1 MSDFTTHRSQM
12 ISDKTTVMKRL
23 ERRMY
28 TAFGTMIVLMIA
40 VVLLSA
46 GVYSQ
51 YALSRAQE
59 DLSTVLTRILAD
71 SVSRISFSG
80 KYQARLLLEDI
91 KQEQPEI
98 IFLLIADRD
107 GQILAH
113 SDPEF
118 NDKRLDATSLQDAIR
133 VLQGSPREIRIRVQ
147 NGSRIRE
154 VTLPYRTGL
163 DHQLAGVI
171 QVGLSDKQLL
181 SSVVRGGW
189 FALILGLT
197 LLASGL
203 IIGFIY
209 INIQFVRPVRLMASQ
224 LEGILINAPTL
235 ISIRNSAGELVACSN
250 AYRTFFGLGSED
262 QLLPNDKIFPP
273 DEAATMDRYVA
284 EIRENRRPVEFEI
297 NITDPDGDP
306 RTFLVSGFPIHSNK
320 GDVQLIGS
328 FGVDLSDLRRTEQ
341 ALRQSLAEAERA
353 SASKSEF
360 LSRMSHEL
368 RTPLNAVIGFSQ
380 VLQNDPIDKLT
391 EEQQDNVEEILQAG
405 RHLLELINEI
415 LDLARIESGHMAI
428 SLEPFS
434 ILRLFEECRSLITP
448 LADQRGI
455 SVEHISCCPEGSCIC
470 LLFCDPLRTRQVLLN
485 LLSNAVKYN
494 RDNGTVSMGC
504 KSLDNGFCRISIR
517 DTGTGIDEAFLPKLF
532 EPFERA
538 VPDGGGIE
546 GSGIG
551 LALAKRLVEAMG
563 GQIGVET
570 TMGQGSVFWFDLPAA
585 GSLTEEAQSTG
596 SLQKEENAADVDTT
610 RYTVLTIEDNPA
622 NQRLIRKMLASR
634 PAVSLLETDNA
645 EDGFELIRN
654 CKIHLVLMDIHL
666 PGMDGFEA
674 LAQLRSAVETAALP
688 VIAISANAL
697 QSEVERALA
706 AGFVAY
712 LTKPVDV
719 TRLLEQIDTF
729 IQNFR
734 EEQNLD
740 KR

>member
-1 MSDFTTHRSQM
+1 
-12 ISDKTTVMKRL
+12 
-23 ERRMY
+23 
-28 TAFGTMIVLMIA
+28 
-40 VVLLSA
+40 
-46 GVYSQ
+46 
-51 YALSRAQE
+51 
-59 DLSTVLTRILAD
+59 
-71 SVSRISFSG
+71 
-80 KYQARLLLEDI
+80 
-91 KQEQPEI
+91 
-98 IFLLIADRD
+98 
-107 GQILAH
+107 
-113 SDPEF
+113 
-118 NDKRLDATSLQDAIR
+118 
-133 VLQGSPREIRIRVQ
+133 
-147 NGSRIRE
+147 
-154 VTLPYRTGL
+154 
-163 DHQLAGVI
+163 
-171 QVGLSDKQLL
+171 
-181 SSVVRGGW
+181 
-189 FALILGLT
+189 
-197 LLASGL
+197 
-203 IIGFIY
+203 
-209 INIQFVRPVRLMASQ
+209 
-224 LEGILINAPTL
+224 
-235 ISIRNSAGELVACSN
+235 
-250 AYRTFFGLGSED
+250 
-262 QLLPNDKIFPP
+262 
-273 DEAATMDRYVA
+273 
-284 EIRENRRPVEFEI
+284 
-297 NITDPDGDP
+297 
-306 RTFLVSGFPIHSNK
+306 
-320 GDVQLIGS
+320 VQLIGS

>member
-118 NDKRLDATSLQDAIR
+118 NDKRLDATSLQDATR
-133 VLQGSPREIRIRVQ
+133 VLQGSPREIRILLQ

-171 QVGLSDKQLL
+171 QVGLSDKHLL

-284 EIRENRRPVEFEI
+284 EIRENRRPVEFEM
-297 NITDPDGDP
+297 NVTDPNGDL

-610 RYTVLTIEDNPA
+610 RYTILTIEDNPA

-645 EDGFELIRN
+645 EDGFELLRN

-734 EEQNLD
+734 EEQDLD
-740 KR
+740 KC

>member
-12 ISDKTTVMKRL
+12 INDKTTVMKRL

-28 TAFGTMIVLMIA
+28 TAFGIMIILMIA

-91 KQEQPEI
+91 KREQPEI
-98 IFLLIADRD
+98 IFLLVANRD

-113 SDPEF
+113 SDPAF
-118 NDKRLDATSLQDAIR
+118 NDKQLDATSLQDATR
-133 VLQGSPREIRIRVQ
+133 VLQGSPREIRILLQ
-147 NGSRIRE
+147 NGSRVRK

-189 FALILGLT
+189 LALILGVII
-197 LLASGL
+197 LASGL
-203 IIGFIY
+203 IVGFIY

-250 AYRTFFGLGSED
+250 AYRTFFGLGSDD
-262 QLLPNDKIFPP
+262 QLLPNNKIFPP
-273 DEAATMDRYVA
+273 DEAIIMDQYVA
-284 EIRENRRPVEFEI
+284 EIRENQRPVEFEMTV
-297 NITDPDGDP
+297 TDPVGDL
-306 RTFLVSGFPIHSNK
+306 RTFLVSGFPIHSNR
-320 GDVQLIGS
+320 GYVELIGS

-405 RHLLELINEI
+405 RHLLDLINEI
-415 LDLARIESGHMAI
+415 LDLARIESGHLAI

-434 ILRLFEECRSLITP
+434 ILRLFEESRSLITP

-455 SVEHISCCPEGSCIC
+455 SVEHIPCCPEGNCFC
-470 LLFCDPLRTRQVLLN
+470 MLFCDPLRTRQILLN

-494 RDNGTVSMGC
+494 RDNGAVFMGC
-504 KSLDNGFCRISIR
+504 KSLDNGFCRISIS

-570 TMGQGSVFWFDLPAA
+570 TLGQGSVFWFDLPAA
-585 GSLTEEAQSTG
+585 GCFTEEAQSTG
-596 SLQKEENAADVDTT
+596 SLQKEQNTTDIDTT
-610 RYTVLTIEDNPA
+610 RYTVLSVEDNPA
-622 NQRLIRKMLASR
+622 NQRLIRKILASR
-634 PAVSLLETDNA
+634 PAVSVLETDNA

-654 CKIHLVLMDIHL
+654 CRVHLALMDINL

-674 LAQLRSAVETAALP
+674 LAQLRSAAETATLP

-697 QSEVERALA
+697 QSEVERALS
-706 AGFVAY
+706 AGFAAY

-729 IQNFR
+729 IHNSQ
-734 EEQNLD
+734 EEQDLD
-740 KR
+740 KC

>member
-28 TAFGTMIVLMIA
+28 AAFGTMIVLMIA

-91 KQEQPEI
+91 KREQPEI

-118 NDKRLDATSLQDAIR
+118 NDKQLDAPSLQDATR
-133 VLQGSPREIRIRVQ
+133 VLQGSPREIRILLQ

-203 IIGFIY
+203 IVGFIY

-250 AYRTFFGLGSED
+250 AYRAFFGLGSDD
-262 QLLPNDKIFPP
+262 QMLPNDKIFPP

-284 EIRENRRPVEFEI
+284 EIRENQRPVEFEI
-297 NITDPDGDP
+297 NVTDPDGDP

-320 GDVQLIGS
+320 GDVQLIGA

-470 LLFCDPLRTRQVLLN
+470 LLFCDPLRTRQILLN

-494 RDNGTVSMGC
+494 RDNGTVFMGC

-596 SLQKEENAADVDTT
+596 SLQKEQNATDVDTT

-706 AGFVAY
+706 AGFAAY

-719 TRLLEQIDTF
+719 ARLLEQIDTF

-740 KR
+740 KC